1 MLNNNFCVIIKTEA
15 RDDSQAVPRREK
27 VVKNWMKKHGM
38 FVVAALLAILI
49 LAVPT
54 FTRAQ
59 DYRHGQ
65 HLHGPPLFRP
75 NGDASRSI
83 GGRSGIPI
91 TAGYQWQNGE
101 PHGRRYYHPQ
111 PGPWRNQWHPGAT
124 PRQHHYRR
132 SAPHGYR
139 HGYGGGRVQ
148 CPPPGEPAYFGVQS
162 DGRTCYVNRWVIQN
176 GRLICP

>member
-111 PGPWRNQWHPGAT
+111 PPMAESMASRRDAAAASLSAICATWLSSWVWRWARAMST
-124 PRQHHYRR
+124 
-132 SAPHGYR
+132 
-139 HGYGGGRVQ
+139 
-148 CPPPGEPAYFGVQS
+148 PGEPAYFGVQS